1 MNRPRLTDF
10 DAAIAW
16 VEHDGGGGFIPARA
30 EVIGMDHVRRVWDG
44 KAIQALA
51 SPEVVDARFVF
62 THWVRTR
69 DGAFLLG
76 SARPAAAA
84 TS

>member
-16 VEHDGGGGFIPARA
+16 VEHGGGGFIPARA
-30 EVIGMDHVRRVWDG
+30 EVIAMDHVGRVWEG
-44 KAIQALA
+44 AAIQPLP
-51 SPEVVDARFVF
+51 SPETVDARFVF

-76 SARPAAAA
+76 CTRRE
-84 TS
+84 